1 MDEVVSRGGWQP
13 VFRRRGMIKAT
24 RDSKGGKLFT
34 VFVDNIPD
42 SMNPKSLFQLFAKFG
57 IVKDVFI
64 PKKRRKITGSRFG
77 FVRYDCSVA
86 AEMAVQRADG
96 LWCDDKALRVK
107 GAEFKR
113 EDPGKIKQSEGT
125 NQRAQNMV
133 RNSHWA
139 DHRGGKQ
146 TKQDLGGPKSYA
158 EVVGKSLALLRMC
171 LSQRKGERS
180 LVRGLASLGTIVR
193 LQLRWQFKEQMDCSV
208 MIKL

>member
-1 MDEVVSRGGWQP
+1 M
-13 VFRRRGMIKAT
+13 
-24 RDSKGGKLFT
+24 DSKGGKLFT

-113 EDPGKIKQSEGT
+113 VDPGKIKQSEGT

-139 DHRGGKQ
+139 DHRGVGKGVAQ
-146 TKQDLGGPKSYA
+146 GREEVVVHASEEAGEERGSLHKQDQVCESSENQAELHGPTST
-158 EVVGKSLALLRMC
+158 ESPPSWWIMC
-171 LSQRKGERS
+171 NQKRRQN
-180 LVRGLASLGTIVR
+180 I
-193 LQLRWQFKEQMDCSV
+193 QLRSSTKADLQYSAAD
-208 MIKL
+208 L